1 MPGEVAEFGF
11 DQVARLVEKPEY
23 KDSVV
28 LVASA
33 STGGEGE
40 GALISEV
47 ALHEKRPSH
56 IILRATKML
65 SQSDWMGRHY
75 TLLYQTPEQVMGF
88 LRSIP
93 VGIVVVHN
101 QRGLPGTLDHQLL
114 RQAISVYSA
123 EWERLGTYSE
133 AESTID
139 VYRLK
144 SAAGRRI
151 GKIHVDLPYT
161 LGHSIELQ

>member
-1 MPGEVAEFGF
+1 M
-11 DQVARLVEKPEY
+11 
-23 KDSVV
+23 
-28 LVASA
+28 
-33 STGGEGE
+33 
-40 GALISEV
+40 

-101 QRGLPGTLDHQLL
+101 QRGLPGTMDHQLL

-123 EWERLGTYSE
+123 EWELLRTYSE

-151 GKIHVDLPYT
+151 GKLHVDLPYT